1 MAVKRFEDL
10 IIWQKGQDLAV
21 DVYETYRENRD
32 FGFKDQVCRASVS
45 VSNNIAEGFDRGSNA
60 DYCRFLNFSRTSANE
75 VKSMS
80 YLAFRLG
87 YISEE
92 RRDHFI
98 QATESISRMIY
109 AFMRSLR

>member
-10 IIWQKGQDLAV
+10 LIWQKGQDLAV
-21 DVYETYRENRD
+21 DVYATYQENRD
-32 FGFKDQVCRASVS
+32 YGFRDQICRASIS

-60 DYCRFLNFSRTSANE
+60 DYCRFLNFSRTSCNE

-87 YISEE
+87 YINEE
-92 RRDHFI
+92 QRTHFI
-98 QATESISRMIY
+98 QSTETVSRMIY
-109 AFMRSLR
+109 AFMKTLK